1 MLLEGCFKHGICDII
16 GNIVQIIKNIV
27 FAWIDC
33 HYVFYPGVMYTKL
46 CLQTQYREINMESKT
61 LYVSDLDGTLLRSNE
76 TTSDYTNEV
85 INKMTEQGI
94 MFSYATVRSMV
105 SAPKVTK
112 GLDAKIPLIV
122 YNGAFIIDN
131 QTGEMILENFFEE
144 GIDGV
149 LQDLVD
155 NGVYPIVYTFI
166 NGIEQFL
173 YIPEKSSKEMLEFIT
188 TRKNDRRK
196 HPVKNKEEL
205 QEGKSFYITCID
217 LPEKLF
223 PLYGKYKDKYHCI
236 YQKDI
241 YSGAQWLEI
250 MPHASTKANAA
261 RELKTL
267 LGCNRVVVFGDGMND
282 IEMFQMA
289 DECYAVANAVP
300 ELKEI
305 ATDVIGGNNSDGVAA
320 WLEKNVL
327 LKSNPGKP

>member
-94 MFSYATVRSMV
+94 MFSYATARSMV

-155 NGVYPIVYTFI
+155 NGVYPIVYTCL
-166 NGIEQFL
+166 L
-173 YIPEKSSKEMLEFIT
+173 YTS
-188 TRKNDRRK
+188 D
-196 HPVKNKEEL
+196 
-205 QEGKSFYITCID
+205 
-217 LPEKLF
+217 
-223 PLYGKYKDKYHCI
+223 
-236 YQKDI
+236 
-241 YSGAQWLEI
+241 
-250 MPHASTKANAA
+250 AA
-261 RELKTL
+261 
-267 LGCNRVVVFGDGMND
+267 D
-282 IEMFQMA
+282 A
-289 DECYAVANAVP
+289 
-300 ELKEI
+300 
-305 ATDVIGGNNSDGVAA
+305 
-320 WLEKNVL
+320 
-327 LKSNPGKP
+327 